1 MHPIDPGAIDVIQD
15 VIVGQLQTGFQRVQ
29 AVAWPLL
36 YAFAVIEMVLLG
48 LGLALGR
55 RAAAG
60 DLLWMVVK
68 IGVIIFLIQNYAY
81 LLQTVLAGFAWLG
94 LQPQDVRDGAMT
106 VQEVIQRPSR
116 IWQLGYDPALGL
128 LEVAVKADGGQPGIA
143 LIYGWLG
150 FGILVAFGVLVAQIV
165 FTIVAFYGIALMA
178 LLLVPLGVFRPTG
191 GLLDRALQQ
200 VLSAAARVL
209 VLVLLVGV
217 LVRLWP
223 DLQAPRFTA
232 KTPID
237 QPLGLFFLAATFALL
252 AFRLPGLAAR
262 VVGPLAAAR
271 PRPAD
276 LAVEVAPS
284 RTIVVPAPLPA
295 ALREGARVAPGVAGR
310 AAAERPAVTAAAGPA
325 QLAPPA
331 TGGQGAAGATGGG
344 TATGTA
350 RVEGGRGESLPAL
363 GGGGAGGGAARGR
376 VSDATVDTLA
386 AAFRKALAKEE
397 GRAVENQRKAQRLQ
411 AMRDAARRAPEP
423 ERNSVDAA

>member
-60 DLLWMVVK
+60 ELLWMVVK
-68 IGVIIFLIQNYAY
+68 IGIVIFLIQNYAY

-94 LQPQDVRDGAMT
+94 LQPQEVTDGAVT

-143 LIYGWLG
+143 FIYGWLG

-165 FTIVAFYGIALMA
+165 FTIVAFYGVALVA
-178 LLLVPLGVFRPTG
+178 LLMVPLGIFRPAG

-200 VLSAAARVL
+200 VLAAAARVL

-223 DLQAPRFTA
+223 DLDVPRFTA

-276 LAVEVAPS
+276 LAVEVAPA
-284 RTIVVPAPLPA
+284 RPIVAPAPLPA
-295 ALREGARVAPGVAGR
+295 ALRDGAQVAPGIAGR
-310 AAAERPAVTAAAGPA
+310 AAADRPAVTAAAGPA

-331 TGGQGAAGATGGG
+331 VSTPGAAGATGGG
-344 TATGTA
+344 NATGTA

-363 GGGGAGGGAARGR
+363 GGSGGGPGSGRGARPGLRRHRRYAGRRLPQGAGQGGGPRRREPAQGAA
-376 VSDATVDTLA
+376 A
-386 AAFRKALAKEE
+386 A
-397 GRAVENQRKAQRLQ
+397 G
-411 AMRDAARRAPEP
+411 DARRGAPRARAGGQ
-423 ERNSVDAA
+423 ER